1 MRWEAPTFEVASV
14 SSAMFRIHVH
24 ETATNR
30 AEGGGHCSVYVSM
43 VVGLLFEQG
52 FRVCRLVLAEL
63 ASLAVLVMAT
73 SRPAGGGGSGGG
85 VVVVGWWWWG
95 GGGGGGGGVTSD
107 YDDVTLLL
115 LLQIPLQFMFIIR
128 VMRTAKL
135 LMIVRMLVG

>member
-1 MRWEAPTFEVASV
+1 
-14 SSAMFRIHVH
+14 
-24 ETATNR
+24 
-30 AEGGGHCSVYVSM
+30 M

-73 SRPAGGGGSGGG
+73 SRPAGGGGSGGSGGG
-85 VVVVGWWWWG
+85 VVVVGWWWC
-95 GGGGGGGGVTSD
+95 GGGGGGGVTSD

-115 LLQIPLQFMFIIR
+115 LLQIPLQFMFIIH